1 MTILIDTNVKI
12 KATGNQDCSTLEYVW
27 FKIVSSIE
35 LNMQIHYVFNI

>member
-12 KATGNQDCSTLEYVW
+12 KATGNQDCSTLEW